1 MSHCKLYRYEMCKM
15 ISSPGWTTRPNP
27 ACGPTGLASFQN
39 STRPRRRVAG
49 GLASTSKIS
58 KFSEVGRI
66 RKASSDSANQVL
78 RGKSAKP
85 ICQAML
91 SSAIVVQQE
100 LRRVLKLTRIANQ
113 SGRKLQ
119 QPTVMSEA
127 VVRASSV
134 LNILNRCLPTDMM
147 FSDANV
153 DCSSSSEFAVS
164 PVISHSKRLFS
175 FAVEAKATKTCRCY
189 LVVVGHSQLLQRSL
203 SGL

>member
-1 MSHCKLYRYEMCKM
+1 ML
-15 ISSPGWTTRPNP
+15 
-27 ACGPTGLASFQN
+27 
-39 STRPRRRVAG
+39 
-49 GLASTSKIS
+49 
-58 KFSEVGRI
+58 KF
-66 RKASSDSANQVL
+66 
-78 RGKSAKP
+78 
-85 ICQAML
+85 
-91 SSAIVVQQE
+91 
-100 LRRVLKLTRIANQ
+100 TRIANL

-147 FSDANV
+147 FSDANI

-189 LVVVGHSQLLQRSL
+189 LVVVGHSQLLQPSL
-203 SGL
+203 PHVMPVSLAGAFLACEADADLLSSFQLNQTCCDSMQPTF